1 MRIRARRRKNEAP
14 FKLTMRRRG
23 FEFGRYNYLK
33 GFKEL
38 ILSGKSEEFAK
49 KRKELKAQEV
59 KPTE

>member
-1 MRIRARRRKNEAP
+1 
-14 FKLTMRRRG
+14 MRRRG
-23 FEFGRYNYLK
+23 FELGRYNYLK

-59 KPTE
+59 KPIK